1 MWNKNV
7 PVESGLYFRVCIE
20 TQIREL
26 VLVTVNCIQGRIV
39 CHVLCDEN
47 QRSPNSCI
55 MYEEYKLEGKFLW
68 SPISFPPMPDDSM
81 CSTYED
87 EISTLEEVR
96 EFIDV

>member
-1 MWNKNV
+1 
-7 PVESGLYFRVCIE
+7 
-20 TQIREL
+20 
-26 VLVTVNCIQGRIV
+26 
-39 CHVLCDEN
+39 
-47 QRSPNSCI
+47 